1 MTPIF
6 NSIFDRLFRNRGGK
20 NGAQVMRNVAVG
32 ITAVIIVAVSVFFIR
47 KTIEARVAVARE
59 KLILLKTVEERQ
71 NIFTAL
77 GNDYKRLAPV
87 FPSVYAIFPHA
98 EDALSFSGEMEKMAK
113 ETSNAISFEI
123 STGEPPPDSEFPE
136 LKQVSFTAELFGN
149 GESFERFLKRV
160 RVSRYVSQINT
171 INIESAE
178 GISGA
183 GKMRITGAVFI
194 Q

>member
-1 MTPIF
+1 MAHIF

-20 NGAQVMRNVAVG
+20 NGAQIMRNAAVG
-32 ITAVIIVAVSVFFIR
+32 IVAILIVATSVFFIQ
-47 KTIEARVAVARE
+47 KAIETRVAIARE
-59 KLILLKTVEERQ
+59 KLILLQTVEARQ

-98 EDALSFSGEMEKMAK
+98 EDALSFSGEMEKMAE
-113 ETSNAISFEI
+113 ETGNTISFEI

-136 LKQVSFTAELFGN
+136 LKQVSFTAELSGN
-149 GESFERFLKRV
+149 GDSFERFLKRV
-160 RVSRYVSQINT
+160 RVSRYVSQINA
-171 INIESAE
+171 INVESAG

-183 GKMRITGAVFI
+183 GKMRITGAMFI